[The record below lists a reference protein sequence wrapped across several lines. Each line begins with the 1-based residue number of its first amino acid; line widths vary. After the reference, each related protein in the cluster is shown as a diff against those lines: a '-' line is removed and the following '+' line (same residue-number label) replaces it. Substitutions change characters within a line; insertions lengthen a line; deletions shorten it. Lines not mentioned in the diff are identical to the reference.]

1 MNNLYVC
8 HVIYVELL
16 GQCIRCHLDIIRMA
30 HAKVVAYVR
39 NSKVLRIIWSTFW
52 LFQVTPTLNCPL
64 PLPGGPSPAPLHP
77 KRSPTST
84 GEAELKEER
93 LPGRKASCSAAGSGS
108 RGLPPSSPMVS
119 SAHNPNKAEIPERR
133 KDSTSTPVS
142 GGAGGWD
149 QGCLHLWP
157 SLSMPPG
164 SHFSDSAVS
173 HPVPQTTTWDSLFYP
188 FSRSLNRHLLSALSA

>member
-1 MNNLYVC
+1 MLC
-8 HVIYVELL
+8 HLCGASESVTA
-16 GQCIRCHLDIIRMA
+16 CHLDI
-30 HAKVVAYVR
+30 VR
-39 NSKVLRIIWSTFW
+39 TACTRNPEVLRITQSRLL
-52 LFQVTPTLNCPL
+52 LFLLTPAQNCPL

-142 GGAGGWD
+142 WGVLGGW
-149 QGCLHLWP
+149 QPGRH
-157 SLSMPPG
+157 PPV
-164 SHFSDSAVS
+164 AQPVS
-173 HPVPQTTTWDSLFYP
+173 VSWVTFLA
-188 FSRSLNRHLLSALSA
+188 LRHLPPLQVPRPPHRVLLPPFGHSLDTRVLSVPSA

>member
-1 MNNLYVC
+1 M
-8 HVIYVELL
+8 
-16 GQCIRCHLDIIRMA
+16 CHLADSVRMA
-30 HAKVVAYVR
+30 YAGIVAHAR
-39 NSKVLRIIWSTFW
+39 NSKVPKSTEQALYF
-52 LFQVTPTLNCPL
+52 PGDASPKCPL
-64 PLPGGPSPAPLHP
+64 FSPGGPSPAPLHP

-142 GGAGGWD
+142 GRAGG
-149 QGCLHLWP
+149 GC
-157 SLSMPPG
+157 G
-164 SHFSDSAVS
+164 GRAE
-173 HPVPQTTTWDSLFYP
+173 PQPHMAQPADATRFASFRPRNFPCCSWTTTQDSLLHP
-188 FSRSLNRHLLSALSA
+188 CINSLGRQL